1 MAVAAP
7 TARRADR
14 EGGMKGVIF
23 NLAEEVIVQS
33 HGEDGWDALLDAAGL
48 EGSYSSLGNYPD
60 GELARLVKA
69 ASQLLQLTPQEV
81 VRRLGEGAL
90 PLLAARYPG
99 FFAGHASTRPF
110 LLTLNDIIH
119 AEVRKLYPGAEVP
132 EFDFDDSDPAH
143 LILGYRSARRLCAL
157 AEGFIVGAARYY
169 GEEVSLDQ
177 QRCMHRGD
185 DRCVIRCAF
194 TPAGP

>member
-1 MAVAAP
+1 
-7 TARRADR
+7 
-14 EGGMKGVIF
+14 MKGVIF

-33 HGEDGWDALLDAAGL
+33 HGEDGWDAVLDAAGL

-60 GELARLVKA
+60 GELARLVQA
-69 ASQLLQLTPQEV
+69 ASSLLQLTPQEV

-90 PLLAARYPG
+90 PLLAARYPF

-132 EFDFDDSDPAH
+132 EFDFDDRDPAC
-143 LILGYRSARRLCAL
+143 LVLRYRSARRLCAL
-157 AEGFIVGAARYY
+157 AEGFILGAARYY
-169 GEEVSLDQ
+169 GEEASLDQ